1 MTEHNLMREIV
12 EYSEHFHDLGEYL
25 EEVTGLYSC
34 IIQHNVAPPY
44 PIIDDDSI
52 AMYQKMA
59 ELTLLS
65 DTERNQLIHDLRQ
78 RTAPPTAL
86 LLELICRLAGELHL
100 SATGFSDFLEAIP
113 DN

>member
-1 MTEHNLMREIV
+1 MMKHNPMQEII

-34 IIQHNVAPPY
+34 LIQHDVAPPY
-44 PIIDDDSI
+44 SIVDDDGI

-65 DTERNQLIHDLRQ
+65 DAERNQLIHDLRQ